1 MSMMDKLSSMFK
13 PGDDIDDEYDYEDE
27 DDYEEPAKPA
37 RSEVSDSKIAKPFEK
52 KSAPQPRKK
61 VSMTDSAVCVF
72 KPTGFDES
80 REIVDTFLE
89 DKTVLMNF
97 EGVDLAISQRIL
109 DIVTG
114 ACIAVG
120 GNLQKVSNYIFIAT
134 PASVDVSGEF
144 QDSLTGAFDSL

>member
-61 VSMTDSAVCVF
+61 VSMTDSAVYAI
-72 KPTGFDES
+72 K
-80 REIVDTFLE
+80 
-89 DKTVLMNF
+89 
-97 EGVDLAISQRIL
+97 AISKKPNNSKKVI
-109 DIVTG
+109 DIID
-114 ACIAVG
+114 CMKCKLIAF
-120 GNLQKVSNYIFIAT
+120 FIST
-134 PASVDVSGEF
+134 
-144 QDSLTGAFDSL
+144 FDA